1 MRISS
6 SSPGHKISRPGSFL
20 VQAGILEL
28 EILDLS
34 HSTVIC
40 LEVLGPSELF
50 VQIIFARPSEN
61 LKICTPPS
69 GFGPPLV
76 DSVCGRPLAGFPG
89 QPHCS
94 SAKHEE
100 GDTKPLETVPP
111 LVVPDPP

>member
-1 MRISS
+1 M
-6 SSPGHKISRPGSFL
+6 
-20 VQAGILEL
+20 
-28 EILDLS
+28 
-34 HSTVIC
+34 
-40 LEVLGPSELF
+40 LGPSELF
-50 VQIIFARPSEN
+50 LEIIFARLLEN
-61 LKICTPPS
+61 IKIRTPPS

-76 DSVCGRPLAGFPG
+76 DSVCGSPLAGFPG